1 MIKLVLSLLS
11 HVAEH
16 NIAQSNH
23 TACLGLSY
31 QPKVPENIKDFKK

>member
-1 MIKLVLSLLS
+1 MIKFVLNLLS
-11 HVAEH
+11 HAAER
-16 NIAQSNH
+16 NITQSNH